1 LDLTHTQGDKFMKN
15 PYELRYEIY
24 QQAHQRLMDKFYQD
38 HEQWSNFEDWKRDRE
53 TEGDKVTAVSP
64 VSERPNF
71 PSHEEILVEA
81 NKIYDF
87 VQHK

>member
-1 LDLTHTQGDKFMKN
+1 MAN

-24 QQAHQRLMDKFYQD
+24 QQAQQRMMDKFYQD
-38 HEQWSNFEDWKRDRE
+38 HEQWSNFEEWKRDRE
-53 TEGDKVTAVSP
+53 AEGDNITAVSP
-64 VSERPNF
+64 VPIRPAF

-87 VQHK
+87 VQQN

>member
-1 LDLTHTQGDKFMKN
+1 MTNKN

-24 QQAHQRLMDKFYQD
+24 QQAQQRLSDRYYQEHD
-38 HEQWSNFEDWKRDRE
+38 MWHNFEEWKRDRE
-53 TEGDKVTAVSP
+53 VDGVKITAVSP
-64 VSERPNF
+64 VAQRPAF

-87 VQHK
+87 VQQK